1 LLIGA
6 YFNKQIKHRNLV
18 RDKMVSN
25 RFVTV
30 IIGFNAIVGL
40 LFFLSSEGMLLSL
53 VGEKV
58 LDVGLIIGYTNIY
71 PNSMVGPIIP
81 NYPLF
86 LFIITLI
93 VNLYFVYR
101 VNQTKS

>member
-1 LLIGA
+1 MA
-6 YFNKQIKHRNLV
+6 
-18 RDKMVSN
+18 SN
-25 RFVTV
+25 RFVTA
-30 IIGFNAIVGL
+30 IIVFNVFMGL

-53 VGEKV
+53 VGYQV
-58 LDVGLIIGYTNIY
+58 RNVGIAIGYDYVFPPGSTLH
-71 PNSMVGPIIP
+71 PTALLPIIP

-101 VNQTKS
+101 VNHKKS